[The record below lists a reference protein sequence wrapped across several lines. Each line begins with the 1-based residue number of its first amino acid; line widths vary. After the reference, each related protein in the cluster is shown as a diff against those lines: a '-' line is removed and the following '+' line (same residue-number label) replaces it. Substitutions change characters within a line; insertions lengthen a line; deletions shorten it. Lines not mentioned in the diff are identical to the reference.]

1 MKDKLVSFALSVLIA
16 FGLWMYVI
24 TEVSPNSEQTYLDI
38 PVKIEGETLLRERNL
53 IITAMSST
61 VVDLTLSGNRTD
73 LNELNSS
80 NITLKA
86 DMTKIYDPGVHK
98 IDYDISYPGNVAGNA
113 FNRENQNPDSI
124 TVTVERLIRN
134 KEIPVNIIYQGKAAE
149 GYVVRRGDVVLD
161 NTHILVTGPQ
171 SVVDQITQA
180 VITVDLEGQT
190 ESISQNYRVTLCNS
204 DGEGVDSELI
214 TVNIEEVHMDLTI
227 HRKKQ
232 VELVVTVVPGG
243 GATENDV
250 ELELS
255 IDSIQISGSDS
266 ALEQVGD
273 TINLGTI
280 DLADPVDT
288 GAQEQ
293 KQDKHRCAPSVKD
306 VAAQG
311 KDGIP
316 PLLSGQKVC
325 GKRKREEIEK
335 EYMTAEYHIVLI
347 VSCVFFLSV
356 GFYRL
361 PLSCSTHG
369 LAMRRV
375 LPCVISCAAVSPMR
389 AKSVLI
395 VVIPPASTSLSG
407 VSSKLSRPMSSCG
420 SQLRLCISL
429 RIIARSR
436 SLMAI

>member
-280 DLADPVDT
+280 DLADHEDDTELTFTIPTYEGVTNDSGETEVTVKLSFNGLTTREIVISDFKITGVPEGYEGKVITEKLTVKVRGRSELVNRLNAQDISAQVDFT
-288 GAQEQ
+288 GEEPGDATI
-293 KQDKHRCAPSVKD
+293 RVNITFSVKFKSLG
-306 VAAQG
+306 VLG
-311 KDGIP
+311 KP
-316 PLLSGQKVC
+316 TV
-325 GKRKREEIEK
+325 
-335 EYMTAEYHIVLI
+335 T
-347 VSCVFFLSV
+347 
-356 GFYRL
+356 
-361 PLSCSTHG
+361 
-369 LAMRRV
+369 
-375 LPCVISCAAVSPMR
+375 
-389 AKSVLI
+389 
-395 VVIPPASTSLSG
+395 TSL
-407 VSSKLSRPMSSCG
+407 
-420 SQLRLCISL
+420 QLIPEEE
-429 RIIARSR
+429 
-436 SLMAI
+436 